1 MLIIIF
7 FIIMMQSTRTLLL
20 FNLPTTVKR
29 YISLPNR
36 QDLPRQFSPLH
47 MALEMEV
54 VRISRQSDL
63 TEYWKLLSKALP
75 DVNIVRWY
83 IARFENGTTAV
94 IEVVYDR
101 NI

>member
-1 MLIIIF
+1 
-7 FIIMMQSTRTLLL
+7 
-20 FNLPTTVKR
+20 
-29 YISLPNR
+29 
-36 QDLPRQFSPLH
+36 

-101 NI
+101 NM